1 MDSHEDEEYLDR
13 ALEEVNGVASL
24 DQISIDYLD
33 APGDMLEHMEFM
45 DDNDNEQ
52 RLMAATNLMN
62 MSMQSQLLNDLD
74 HFSIPMQ
81 QHQLMS

>member
-45 DDNDNEQ
+45 DDNEQ

-81 QHQLMS
+81 QQQLMS